1 MFQAPCRASAA
12 MARVVPKGGR
22 NDDGPHASLDSIGR
36 PLSACNRPNLPFRF
50 PAKIAHSASRPSFLG
65 TRVLARPRAFSSA
78 LRPAFRANAARFR
91 AAARFHVKVSP
102 PRRSRAGARALGSS
116 RRAGRWFD
124 SHLILGTGVSGGA
137 EVPALAK
144 SPFPLLDAAP
154 RTGRRREARSGC
166 SRPFSNLQTPQADGR
181 SCPERRL
188 RSALLR
194 TDAAFLPRRDG
205 LFLARSRSCVGPGLR
220 RAAFSRRLSTSLL

>member
-116 RRAGRWFD
+116 RRAGRWFN

-144 SPFPLLDAAP
+144 SPFRCLMLRPEPDVVRKRAP
-154 RTGRRREARSGC
+154 GARGASRTPNPPGRRKIMPGTKVALGFAKNRRRIPATAGWPIPCEIKVLCWTWAPT
-166 SRPFSNLQTPQADGR
+166 SRF
-181 SCPERRL
+181 
-188 RSALLR
+188 
-194 TDAAFLPRRDG
+194 
-205 LFLARSRSCVGPGLR
+205 
-220 RAAFSRRLSTSLL
+220 